1 MEENNPLGRSEHRR
15 REILFVAYGT
25 PSRITRAAIRLLEA
39 EGIKAGLL
47 RPITLWPFP
56 SKALKQAA
64 MQDSVK
70 AVVDVELSM
79 GQMIDDVK
87 IALEGRRPVSFV
99 GKAGGVVPTPADVAA
114 VAKQAIGGG
123 KKKWRLYTRNQGSDR
138 CGAALLPRL
147 HPWHHP
153 QAGCRNSGGNGR
165 PGQHHRR
172 GSCGARSVFAYNYFN
187 CDMHEAAHGRA
198 PAVATGIKRVSPP
211 GTIVFTYQG

>member
-1 MEENNPLGRSEHRR
+1 MEENETRWEEVNIEGC
-15 REILFVAYGT
+15 EILFVAYGT

-87 IALEGRRPVSFV
+87 IALEGCRPVSFV

-114 VAKQAIGGG
+114 VAKQAIG
-123 KKKWRLYTRNQGSDR
+123 R
-138 CGAALLPRL
+138 
-147 HPWHHP
+147 
-153 QAGCRNSGGNGR
+153 
-165 PGQHHRR
+165 
-172 GSCGARSVFAYNYFN
+172 
-187 CDMHEAAHGRA
+187 
-198 PAVATGIKRVSPP
+198 
-211 GTIVFTYQG
+211 